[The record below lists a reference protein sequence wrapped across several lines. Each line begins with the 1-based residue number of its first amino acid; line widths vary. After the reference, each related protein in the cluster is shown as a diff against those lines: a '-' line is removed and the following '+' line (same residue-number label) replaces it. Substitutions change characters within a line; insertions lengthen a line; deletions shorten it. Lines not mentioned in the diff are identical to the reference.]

1 MLYFYALLPTRKTQ
15 KKSRCLHTL
24 EQGETAPF
32 AGTLFNPPATAQLIT
47 AHQYS
52 LTECDLL
59 VEYEVAKARSEMQ
72 LQLSVLQIS
81 YDSLNEKH
89 TLLMDIKNN
98 EINTYREM
106 SLEQPNKNNHWWFA
120 GGAYRGYRAFS
131 WSVLCRNKYCTMT
144 NPKARSRLRHKS

>member
-1 MLYFYALLPTRKTQ
+1 MWNKIVAPILSFALFLCTPAYAQDTEEEPMFT
-15 KKSRCLHTL
+15 HL

-32 AGTLFNPPATAQLIT
+32 AGTLFNPPATAELII

-72 LQLSVLQIS
+72 LQLSTLQIS
-81 YDSLNEKH
+81 HDSLNEKH
-89 TLLMDIKNN
+89 TLLMDIKND

-106 SLEQPNKNNHWWFA
+106 SLKQPNKNNHWWLA
-120 GGAYRGYRAFS
+120 GGAVAGIGLSLGVFYAAANI
-131 WSVLCRNKYCTMT
+131 VQ
-144 NPKARSRLRHKS
+144 

>member
-1 MLYFYALLPTRKTQ
+1 MLSFGLFLGTPAYAQDADEESMFTHLK
-15 KKSRCLHTL
+15 
-24 EQGETAPF
+24 QGDVAPF

-47 AHQYS
+47 SHQYS

-81 YDSLNEKH
+81 YDSLDEKH

-106 SLEQPNKNNHWWFA
+106 SLELPNKNNHWWFA
-120 GGAYRGYRAFS
+120 GGSIAGIGLSLGVFYAA
-131 WSVLCRNKYCTMT
+131 T
-144 NPKARSRLRHKS
+144 NIVQ

>member
-1 MLYFYALLPTRKTQ
+1 MWNKLITQMLSFALFLCSPAHAQDAEEEPMFT
-15 KKSRCLHTL
+15 HL

-47 AHQYS
+47 SHQYS

-59 VEYEVAKARSEMQ
+59 VEYEVAKARSEIQ
-72 LQLSVLQIS
+72 LQLSVLQIG

-89 TLLMDIKNN
+89 TLLMDIKND

-106 SLEQPNKNNHWWFA
+106 SLKQPNKNNHWWLA
-120 GGAYRGYRAFS
+120 GGAVAGIGLSLGVFYAAADI
-131 WSVLCRNKYCTMT
+131 VQ
-144 NPKARSRLRHKS
+144 

>member
-1 MLYFYALLPTRKTQ
+1 MWNKIIAQMLSFAFFLCTPAYAQDTEEEPMFTHLA
-15 KKSRCLHTL
+15 
-24 EQGETAPF
+24 QGETAPF
-32 AGTLFNPPATAQLIT
+32 AGTLFNPSATAQLIT
-47 AHQYS
+47 SHQYS

-89 TLLMDIKNN
+89 TLLMDIKND

-106 SLEQPNKNNHWWFA
+106 SLKQPNKNNHWWLA
-120 GGAYRGYRAFS
+120 GGAVAGIGLSLGVFYTPVNIAQ
-131 WSVLCRNKYCTMT
+131 
-144 NPKARSRLRHKS
+144 